1 MFPFASLHW
10 TDVSNRCLH
19 KQGDASVGHGK
30 GQTQDATA
38 HDGVAQV
45 EDGHAKGGTTLV
57 LWKRRRTVRTR

>member
-1 MFPFASLHW
+1 MFPFASLHRI
-10 TDVSNRCLH
+10 DVSNRCLH

-45 EDGHAKGGTTLV
+45 EDGHAKGGTTL
-57 LWKRRRTVRTR
+57 L